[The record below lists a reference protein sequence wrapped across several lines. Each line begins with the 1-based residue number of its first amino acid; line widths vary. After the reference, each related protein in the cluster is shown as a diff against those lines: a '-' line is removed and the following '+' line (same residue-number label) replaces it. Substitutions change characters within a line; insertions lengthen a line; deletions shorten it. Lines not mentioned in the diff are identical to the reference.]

1 MITEDRVADL
11 AIRAG
16 IRIDAFGA
24 PVVDKFDMLVDLARK
39 VEEETE
45 ARFTKGKQEKP
56 SSLPT
61 VTQDAPVKR
70 GPGRPKKVQ
79 PV

>member
-1 MITEDRVADL
+1 MISEDRVADL

-45 ARFTKGKQEKP
+45 ARFAKNKQETP
-56 SSLPT
+56 SSLST
-61 VTQDAPVKR
+61 VNQDVPVKR
-70 GPGRPKKVQ
+70 GPGRPKKVK
-79 PV
+79 